1 MKSKLLL
8 SGFLALALS
17 ALNASAWNV
26 SGVVSCPNGNTAAGI
41 VVFITG
47 VGGTT
52 TDVNGAYV
60 LELTNVPASY
70 TICVDAGSLP
80 AGTTVSGC
88 SGFSVDVNSQFA
100 NVDFTLSGAIC
111 SLPPPTPVT
120 CWLTGGGTVGKTK
133 GQPDFNFGGVVYPGC
148 SPTAAGGGNWN
159 VIDHLDGLHFKGLNI
174 TVIGCSGSSDKAPP
188 VKVNIIDFQGTGTL
202 TGIDGNTT
210 PETAVCFRGHAEDH
224 GEPGRGKDRLYLNVY
239 DCSTGQSLMLIS
251 ADQANPADIA
261 PVAIS
266 TGNLQIHTSGCN
278 K

>member
-47 VGGTT
+47 VGSTT

-60 LELTNVPASY
+60 LELPTVSASY
-70 TICVDAGSLP
+70 AICVDASTLP
-80 AGTTVSGC
+80 AGATVSGC
-88 SGFSVDVNSQFA
+88 SAFSVNVNSQFA
-100 NVDFTLSGAIC
+100 DVDFTLSGAIC

-188 VKVNIIDFQGTGTL
+188 VKVNIIDFMGTGTL
-202 TGIDGNTT
+202 AGIDGNST
-210 PETAVCFRGHAEDH
+210 PETAVC
-224 GEPGRGKDRLYLNVY
+224 
-239 DCSTGQSLMLIS
+239 
-251 ADQANPADIA
+251 
-261 PVAIS
+261 
-266 TGNLQIHTSGCN
+266 
-278 K
+278 